1 MLGET
6 LGVPSHVP
14 RCVRDATLRWW
25 YETDMARNW
34 GNLSDYEFEQLT
46 GDLLGVDLG
55 MRFERFTRGKDG
67 GVDLRHV
74 PPGRKKPHIVQ
85 AKHYQGSTY
94 SDLRT
99 ATRKEANRLAAL
111 GVSAASY
118 RLVTSL
124 GLTPANKRELA
135 SMLQRWV
142 KQDDRIIGR
151 DDVEALLDEHPEV
164 ERSHVKLW
172 LGSST
177 QLANFVQAGTHA
189 RSRVLA
195 QDIERTLPLYVQG
208 ESFYEGL

>member
-142 KQDDRIIGR
+142 KQDDRIIGAMMSR
-151 DDVEALLDEHPEV
+151 RCWMSIL
-164 ERSHVKLW
+164 RS
-172 LGSST
+172 
-177 QLANFVQAGTHA
+177 NAGTSSCGSA
-189 RSRVLA
+189 PRRS
-195 QDIERTLPLYVQG
+195 
-208 ESFYEGL
+208 